1 MLAKTKNHRILAVSA
16 LALAAAIC
24 GVGGWLSQPTTA
36 HAAPAATGKM
46 PVLQQVGYAGQV
58 SATRTGPYPVTF
70 RIYGAGDKL
79 VYEETIKADMRQGQF
94 QVYVGGARGDLRS
107 VLKDSQQMKVFFEGN
122 LIDSLAVV
130 HTSQDNLL
138 NNSKQYAGTRA
149 VIIAD
154 DAVGPVAAPQAIA
167 GTCFI
172 VNSGFFTVPFTN
184 TTVGTSTPGCGANVA
199 VSGGYSF
206 LTTPS
211 QGVIAFGL
219 FPVVITNW
227 QVNYQVGATP
237 ATLQTSTVCCQ

>member
-1 MLAKTKNHRILAVSA
+1 MLARTKNHRILAVSA
-16 LALAAAIC
+16 IALAAAVC
-24 GVGGWLSQPTTA
+24 GAGGWLAQPRAA
-36 HAAPAATGKM
+36 HAAPVSTGKM
-46 PVLQQVGYAGQV
+46 PVYQQVGYAGQV
-58 SATRTGPYPVTF
+58 SAALTGQYPVTF
-70 RIYGAGDKL
+70 RIYNAGDKL
-79 VYEETIKADMRQGQF
+79 VYEETIAAAIRNGQF
-94 QVYVGGARGDLRS
+94 QVYVGGPRGDLRS

-130 HTSQDNLL
+130 HTTQASLL
-138 NNSKQYAGTRA
+138 NDPKQFAGTRS
-149 VIIAD
+149 VILAD

-184 TTVGTSTPGCGANVA
+184 TTVGTSTPGCGASVA

-206 LTTPS
+206 ATPPS

-219 FPVVITNW
+219 FPVVISNW
-227 QVNYQVGATP
+227 QVNYQVGSIP